1 MCFEILGI
9 ALSAMGTLATAKAQ
23 SQAAKAQA
31 AQNDMNKVIA
41 QNNAK
46 DARDQGVA
54 DTQDLQMRN
63 KARIGQQQNILSE
76 RNISASSGSAL
87 DILGDTASM
96 GKLDELTA
104 QNNAERRAVAYE
116 TQSIQYGYQA
126 QVDRLSAKNAMTAGV
141 LGALG
146 GVSTG
151 LGKLYNPTTGGF
163 TIA

>member
-1 MCFEILGI
+1 MCLQILGI

-104 QNNAERRAVAYE
+104 QNNAERKAVAYE

-151 LGKLYNPTTGGF
+151 LGKLYNPTTGSF

>member
-1 MCFEILGI
+1 MCLQILGI
-9 ALSAMGTLATAKAQ
+9 ALSAMGTLAAAKAQ

-104 QNNAERRAVAYE
+104 QNNAERKAVAYE

-146 GVSTG
+146 GVATG
-151 LGKLYNPTTGGF
+151 LGKLYNPTTGSF